1 MRLYAEIA
9 TCWSVS
15 VASQL
20 GFMTGR
26 SFVSFDMMVT
36 VPRDV
41 GAMRQAMMP
50 AYWLP
55 SLGCCLN
62 GSEKLPTYAAAER
75 Y

>member
-1 MRLYAEIA
+1 M
-9 TCWSVS
+9 
-15 VASQL
+15 
-20 GFMTGR
+20 
-26 SFVSFDMMVT
+26 SFDMMVMF
-36 VPRDV
+36 PRDV
-41 GAMRQAMMP
+41 GATILAMIP